1 MVSLKTRCRSRQY
14 SPTVL
19 AAAVAACFA
28 FPGTVLAMPTG
39 PTVANGQASISQAG
53 NVLTVRNSSG
63 AIINWQGFSIGAGE
77 TARFLQPSAS
87 SAVLNRVIGQDPSQI
102 LGQLSS
108 NGRVFLINPNGI
120 VFGQGAQ
127 INVGGLVA
135 STLNLS
141 DQDFLAGKLRFT
153 GGNGAGGIEN
163 QGLLQ
168 AAKGGAIYLVAPTVE
183 NRGIIRAPSGD
194 ILLAAGESVRVAD
207 VRTPDLW
214 VEITA
219 GKGEALNLGQLL
231 AGAGNIGMFAGRISQ
246 SGVIS
251 ANTASRDAQGRIVLR
266 AVDQVELTAGSRTE
280 AAGVRGGSVQVQA
293 TAGDALVSG
302 QVSADG
308 SAAKGGNV
316 QILGQRVALLD
327 GARVS
332 ADGQTGG
339 GQVLVG
345 GDFRGE
351 NSAIQNARLTFVG
364 ADAHLSA
371 NALAKGDGGK
381 VVVWA
386 DNTTRFF
393 GSLAAKGGLRG
404 GNGGQA
410 EVSGK
415 SFLSMRGTADL
426 AAPRGKSGQLLLDP
440 DMIQIVGGSG
450 DGTTDG
456 TSTFSGSSAGTIF
469 MGGAGPSIIYQSE
482 LEGIGGNVWLEA
494 ASGIKTSGT
503 FASNLVTI
511 GGNLTMK
518 TQNNTGNGNTA
529 YGIDLTS
536 EGSNPDLK
544 FKANGDILLA
554 TGYGG
559 DAAPIKTGLLEAGL
573 GKNISIQSSGAIYT
587 NGLRTSSGDINLSAA
602 NGDIIQGTGL
612 SNVISLGGA
621 TPGILTLSAP
631 GHAISLM
638 NQNNYITLVGN
649 VTSSSFSLY
658 DRVISVTQATGT
670 FLNTGLFSLSMGGE
684 GFANF
689 TNSGN
694 AFTSFSAYL
703 EGMNGVQ
710 VFSSS
715 ALSLGSA
722 GITGGGGSS
731 SIDVRTSQSFNAQG
745 YGINVTAADDV
756 TLRATGNLTAGPIH
770 AGTISLISGDGSTA
784 GIITLKGDLKALQ
797 TGLSTDAPAIVVST
811 QDVGG
816 QIVNEANLSTVS
828 GGITLIS
835 NGSINV
841 NNLMPKRTITA
852 DGIVSLDAG
861 TSITRA
867 AGSAGAD
874 ITSTS
879 ATVSLTA
886 QSGIDIGGTAIGGE
900 NINITWSSGD
910 YMLNTLYTLGTVN
923 LVVDTGKIVNAA
935 GAGVTNIK
943 ASSISLSAYGD
954 IGMDTDGITP
964 LPILTQTSQL
974 HAESTTGSVWI
985 INQGPTNL
993 FGANKALTTFALES
1007 TGTGAGI
1014 FSGAGSSINAQ
1025 HLALKS
1031 AGSINVSNATV
1042 SSFSG
1047 ASGGS
1052 LAFSSGATT
1061 PLEIMAH
1068 SWTGA
1073 AALSAGGMTTSSGSE
1088 AIKINHGGLLTLKGS
1103 VSAPNSGD
1111 VYFSAPEIAW
1121 GTADASMNATGSGA
1135 AELSFRT
1142 DKLTFGPMG
1151 GTASGFH
1158 WLGFE
1163 TLTNNRE
1170 IAVHNGA
1177 NLPACVSSNT
1187 CLGLN
1192 LTDIKSHTG
1201 SGIQGLRIGTNNST
1215 GSVSGNLN
1223 LYAALDSSTLATSIT
1238 DLALLTGGTIAQNG
1252 NALAVDR
1259 LGVVANGPVSLVT
1272 SVNTVAARVGGSFAL
1287 QNAKTLT
1294 VGTVG
1299 DTTSVDGFVA
1309 GVTAEGVNIATQGD
1323 LTILGGGA
1331 TTAAMIGGGINA
1343 GSGPLTLTALGTGS
1357 INSNGGLNTLGGNVL
1372 LKAGGDIANNPS
1384 GIRSGGGQVSLEA
1397 GGSIATALIDAGSGS
1412 VSLKAGGNIT
1422 DLDGT
1427 ATNIHGS
1434 SLTLNLG
1441 GDAALDSNVGSL
1453 LVLGGHNIAL
1463 NNVGKLTLAGGQL
1476 AGDFTLENQGAL
1488 TVGGTL
1494 TSTAG
1499 KVSLRTHSPLTI
1511 DGNIQAQS
1519 DILLEAG
1526 ASAATGDD
1534 LVINGT
1540 VFSVL
1545 GNISAIAGDNY
1556 VQSGRLTTQGGSI
1569 LATAGGL
1576 FSMTPSAQMKTAG
1589 GPIQIAAVGDISLG
1603 LIDAAP
1609 GNVDISSKSG
1619 NIGSADPSISPNI
1632 LAGSLKL
1639 AAAKGIKLTYDA
1651 KALSVSSSSG
1661 YVTLVNSR
1669 TGTVISNDPALQPP
1683 PVDGGGSLGQ
1693 SIDQSVN
1700 AANAVISSMTNN
1712 LTLSDPSG
1720 SNGRT
1725 GGPGDDQNGDRRDR
1739 KSDSGNRGDSRSGDK
1754 DGSQKMKV
1762 CNP

>member
-1 MVSLKTRCRSRQY
+1 
-14 SPTVL
+14 
-19 AAAVAACFA
+19 
-28 FPGTVLAMPTG
+28 MPTG

-339 GQVLVG
+339 GQILVG

-351 NSAIQNARLTFVG
+351 NPAIQNSRLTFVG

-386 DNTTRFF
+386 DDTTRFF

-440 DMIQIVGGSG
+440 DMIEIVGGTG
-450 DGTTDG
+450 DDTTDG
-456 TSTFSGSSAGTIF
+456 TNTFSGSSPGVIF
-469 MGGAGPSIIYQSE
+469 FGGAGSSRIYQSE
-482 LEGIGGNVWLEA
+482 LEGIGGNVILEA

-503 FASNLVTI
+503 FTGNLVTI

-518 TQNNTGNGNTA
+518 TQNYSIAGNTND
-529 YGIDLTS
+529 GIDLTS
-536 EGSNPDLK
+536 GGTNPDLK
-544 FKANGDILLA
+544 FKATGNILLV

-559 DAAPIKTGLLEAGL
+559 DQAAPIKTGYLETGV
-573 GKNISIQSSGAIYT
+573 GSSISIQSSGAIYT
-587 NGLRTSSGDINLSAA
+587 NGLRTATGDINLSAA

-612 SNVISLGGA
+612 SNDISLGGA
-621 TPGILTLSAP
+621 APGILTLYAP
-631 GHAISLM
+631 GHAVSLM
-638 NQNNYITLVGN
+638 NSNNYITQVGN
-649 VTSSSFSLY
+649 VTSGSFSLY
-658 DRVISVTQATGT
+658 DRVVSVTQATGT
-670 FLNTGLFSLSMGGE
+670 SLNTGLFSLSMGGE
-684 GFANF
+684 GFATF
-689 TNSGN
+689 INSGN

-722 GITGGGGSS
+722 GITGGGNSS
-731 SIDVRTSQSFNAQG
+731 VDIRTSQSFNAQG
-745 YGINVTAADDV
+745 YGINLKANDNV
-756 TLRATGNLTAGPIH
+756 TLRATGNLTAGPIQ
-770 AGTISLISGDGSTA
+770 AGTISLISGDGATS

-797 TGLSTDAPAIVVST
+797 TGMSPDAQAISVSA
-811 QDVGG
+811 QYSGG
-816 QIVNEANLSTVS
+816 EIVNEANLSTVS
-828 GGITLIS
+828 GGITLIA
-835 NGSINV
+835 NGNINV
-841 NNLMPKRTITA
+841 NNLVPKRTITA
-852 DGIVSLDAG
+852 DGIVTVDAG
-861 TSITRA
+861 GSITRT

-879 ATVSLTA
+879 ASVVLTA
-886 QSGIDIGGTAIGGE
+886 QGGIDIGGTAIGGE
-900 NINITWSSGD
+900 NIDITWSSGD
-910 YMLNTLYTLGTVN
+910 YILNTLYTLGTVN
-923 LVVDTGKIVNAA
+923 LVVDSGKIVNGAA
-935 GAGVTNIK
+935 AGVTNIK

-964 LPILTQTSQL
+964 VPILTQTSQL

-993 FGANKALTTFALES
+993 FGANKAATTFALES
-1007 TGTGAGI
+1007 TGAGAGI
-1014 FSGAGSSINAQ
+1014 FSGTGSGINAQ

-1031 AGSINVSNATV
+1031 AGSINVSNATA

-1047 ASGGS
+1047 AAGGS
-1052 LAFSSGATT
+1052 LYLSSNSTA
-1061 PLEIMAH
+1061 PMEIMAN

-1073 AALSAGGMTTSSGSE
+1073 AALSAGGITTSGGSE
-1088 AIKINHGGLLTLKGS
+1088 AIKINHGGLLTLKGA

-1121 GTADASMNATGSGA
+1121 GTADLSMNATGNSAG
-1135 AELSFRT
+1135 ELNFHT
-1142 DKLTFGPMG
+1142 DKLSFGPMG
-1151 GTASGFH
+1151 GTATGFG

-1163 TLTNNRE
+1163 SYTNNRE

-1177 NLPACVSSNT
+1177 NLPTCVTSNI

-1192 LTDIKSHTG
+1192 LADIKRHTG

-1215 GSVSGNLN
+1215 GSVSGNIN
-1223 LYAALDSSTLATSIT
+1223 FYTALDSSTLAASIT

-1252 NALAVDR
+1252 NNLEVDR
-1259 LGVVANGPVSLVT
+1259 LGIVANGPISLVT
-1272 SVNTVAARVGGSFAL
+1272 SVNTVAAKVGGSFTL
-1287 QNAKTLT
+1287 QNTKALT

-1309 GVTAEGVNIATQGD
+1309 GVTADGVNITTQGN

-1331 TTAAMIGGGINA
+1331 TTAATIGGGINA
-1343 GSGPLTLTALGTGS
+1343 GSGPLTLMALGTGS
-1357 INSNGGLNTLGGNVL
+1357 INSNGGLNTQGGNVL

-1397 GGSIATALIDAGSGS
+1397 GGSIATALIDAGTGS

-1422 DLDGT
+1422 DLDGA
-1427 ATNIHGS
+1427 ATNIHGA

-1441 GDAALDSNVGSL
+1441 GDAALDSAVGNL
-1453 LVLGGHNIAL
+1453 QILGGHNITLSNA
-1463 NNVGKLTLAGGQL
+1463 GKLNLAGANL
-1476 AGDFTLENQGAL
+1476 TGDLTLDNQGAV
-1488 TVGGTL
+1488 TVGATIAADNI
-1494 TSTAG
+1494 SIR
-1499 KVSLRTHSPLTI
+1499 SHSPLTI
-1511 DGNIQAQS
+1511 DGTIQAQRN
-1519 DILLEAG
+1519 ILLEAG
-1526 ASAATGDD
+1526 SSAATGDD

-1540 VFSVL
+1540 VLSLL

-1556 VQSGRLTTQGGSI
+1556 RQSGSLTTQGGSI

-1576 FSMTPSAQMKTAG
+1576 FSMTPTAQMKTAG

-1639 AAAKGIKLTYDA
+1639 AAATGIKLTYDA
-1651 KALSVSSSSG
+1651 KALSVSSGSG

-1683 PVDGGGSLGQ
+1683 PVEGGGSLGQ

-1700 AANAVISSMTNN
+1700 AANAVINSMTNN
-1712 LTLSDPSG
+1712 LTLSDPTG
-1720 SNGRT
+1720 GNGRT
-1725 GGPGDDQNGDRRDR
+1725 GGTSDDQNRDQRDR
-1739 KSDSGNRGDSRSGDK
+1739 KSGSSNRGDSRSGDK